1 MKRIF
6 WFPIIPG
13 ITRETLN
20 INLGGHKGP
29 GVPDAS
35 AIWIQ
40 DWFWFVQ
47 TRSIFIDG
55 MLTSVTASCWHSE
68 LCDSFKTNSFLA
80 AVRRIVETPGAG
92 GDTFVMLWQKHTNHI
107 NILTFRPGILLSHC
121 VWRLT
126 AKDLIVRRD
135 SKEGY
140 LNNYLPSTSCFM
152 FTIRQSLRGFR

>member
-68 LCDSFKTNSFLA
+68 LCDSFKTNCSLA

-107 NILTFRPGILLSHC
+107 NILEVSIFVCLQDKWFSRLDIRKRLLF
-121 VWRLT
+121 W
-126 AKDLIVRRD
+126 KW
-135 SKEGY
+135 
-140 LNNYLPSTSCFM
+140 TSQYFGW
-152 FTIRQSLRGFR
+152 LRKCAIYIYFDWYHG